1 MNHCIKEYKFE
12 AVLGKGMFGTVHLVR
27 RTKDLKPFVIK
38 EQNLSVKTNLS
49 FKMVLREV
57 EYFQKMRHPNIVAYH
72 AAWVENNK
80 SYILMEYATRGT
92 LKELLEKLS
101 VPLREENALYLF
113 SQITLGVHH
122 IHSKKILHR
131 DLKPENILLTGRKGE
146 IVKITDFGV
155 SKNILDES
163 MCCAGSY
170 YYMAPEMLSNQPY
183 DLKSDIWSMG
193 VILYEMVT
201 KKLPFPA
208 SVIINND
215 LTEFTR
221 MVYDKKPKPVD
232 KNISISTIRLIS
244 KMLRKQSIY
253 RPRTDQLILCPYLV
267 PFIARAYLNLGRIL
281 QCNLGIKGKENFFDP
296 QIFQYF
302 FKTQR

>member
-1 MNHCIKEYKFE
+1 MNNCAKKYEFE
-12 AVLGKGMFGTVHLVR
+12 AVLGRGMFGTVHLVR
-27 RTKDLKPFVIK
+27 RIKDLKPFVIK
-38 EQNLSVKTNLS
+38 EQNLNVKTNIS

-57 EYFQKMRHPNIVAYH
+57 EYLQKMRHPNIVAYH

-101 VPLREENALYLF
+101 IPLIEENALYLF
-113 SQITLGVHH
+113 SQIVLGVHH
-122 IHSKKILHR
+122 IHTKKILHR
-131 DLKPENILLTGRKGE
+131 DLKPENILLTGRKGD

-155 SKNILDES
+155 SKNMLEES

-170 YYMAPEMLSNQPY
+170 CYMAPEMLSYQPY

-201 KKLPFPA
+201 KQLPFPA
-208 SVIINND
+208 SD
-215 LTEFTR
+215 LIEITR
-221 MVYDKKPKPVD
+221 MVCNNKPKSFDKK
-232 KNISISTIRLIS
+232 ISISTIRLIS
-244 KMLRKQSIY
+244 KMLRKQAAY

-267 PFIARAYLNLGRIL
+267 PYIARVYLNVGRV
-281 QCNLGIKGKENFFDP
+281 QYNSRSGKENFDH

-302 FKTQR
+302 FKTEQT